1 MPQLTFAKSNGIE
14 IRRGDSKENIPGKN
28 IVIPNRIDQIYLQ
41 DLDMMKLRTDYV
53 RNITVR
59 KDIYEITE
67 EDLLFLCDEVKLNK
81 SEVMNI
87 LDSLNVKIR

>member
-1 MPQLTFAKSNGIE
+1 
-14 IRRGDSKENIPGKN
+14 
-28 IVIPNRIDQIYLQ
+28 
-41 DLDMMKLRTDYV
+41 MMKLRTDYV

-67 EDLLFLCDEVKLNK
+67 EDLLFLCGEVKLNK

-87 LDSLNVKIR
+87 LDSLNVKIS